1 MQTTCIYFLLNI
13 IGDYLD
19 YTNIQKS
26 INITGKMLIATSC
39 FKIQE
44 NWLAVNLMINVLQV
58 LETLIGTVC
67 MPRSANVHPGLT

>member
-44 NWLAVNLMINVLQV
+44 N
-58 LETLIGTVC
+58 
-67 MPRSANVHPGLT
+67 